1 MFQWQYHVIFLVIGI
16 RIFFPDHHQ
25 VLLNEQNKLNGN
37 ITPSQVLTSKIEFY
51 RSPMN
56 CNNL

>member
-37 ITPSQVLTSKIEFY
+37 QQDRVLQITHEL
-51 RSPMN
+51 
-56 CNNL
+56 